1 MSESKSESRK
11 LTSTHGP
18 REFKTSVLEKLDLL
32 GKKYEAMGQDLDAYV
47 EGLLHADFLTYWDYV
62 NLDTLLSLQ
71 QPKTPFPDE
80 EIFIIY
86 HQTTELYFKLALHE
100 LRQLNEIGTPN
111 GKQMLRC
118 ATRVNRYFKI
128 LTDSFDVM
136 IDGMERSQFLQFRM
150 SLLPSSGFQ
159 SGQYRFIEVACTS
172 FDRLM
177 TAEKKEA
184 KAGHAVED
192 VAGMYEDLYWRRGA
206 VELASGKSTLTL
218 RQFEDKYRGQ
228 IIELA
233 EERHATNLN
242 TLLMGLPEGERS
254 AELIAALRML
264 DAQINVNWPLSHYR
278 SAVKYLQRN
287 PVDIAATGG
296 TNWQKYLP
304 PRFQKC
310 IFFPSL
316 WTDEEQ
322 AEWGKAWV
330 NEQVGG

>member
-1 MSESKSESRK
+1 MSETKSN
-11 LTSTHGP
+11 THGP
-18 REFKTSVLEKLDLL
+18 REFKVSVLEKLDLL
-32 GKKYEAMGQDLDAYV
+32 GKKYEAMGQDLDAYL
-47 EGLLHADFLTYWDYV
+47 EGLLHADYLTYWDYI

-71 QPKTPFPDE
+71 QPKTSFPDE

-86 HQTTELYFKLALHE
+86 HQSTELYFKLALHE
-100 LRQLNEIGTPN
+100 LSQLNEVGTPT
-111 GKQMLRC
+111 GKQLLRC
-118 ATRVNRYFKI
+118 VTRVNRYFKI

-136 IDGMERSQFLQFRM
+136 IDGMEREQFLQFRM

-177 TAEKKEA
+177 VADKRLSTV
-184 KAGHAVED
+184 GHAQSDIAE
-192 VAGMYEDLYWRRGA
+192 MYDDMYWRRGA

-218 RQFEDKYRGQ
+218 RQFEKKYREQ
-228 IIELA
+228 IIALG

-242 TLLMGLPEGERS
+242 ALLINLPEAEQS
-254 AELIAALRML
+254 PELIAALRML
-264 DAQINVNWPLSHYR
+264 DAQININWPLSHYR

-316 WTDEEQ
+316 WSEEEQ

-330 NEQVGG
+330 DDQIA